1 MKIVTP
7 KKDKLTFKNVQIGE
21 LFRVKGDETI
31 YRLIAGREEN
41 TTYVLNVKTGEIVRG
56 INKNKEISFVIAT
69 LLEDGFSTFI
79 KENCTDKMSSYKT
92 SLEWMYNDMA
102 RHPFKTDEEANL
114 VMRYRD
120 EILTLI
126 LCLRSDIETLHMLDT
141 DAVKK
146 TRIG

>member
-7 KKDKLTFKNVQIGE
+7 KKDKFTFNNVQIGE

-31 YRLIAGREEN
+31 YRLIAGCEEN
-41 TTYVLNVKTGEIVRG
+41 TTYVLNVETGEIVRG

-79 KENCTDKMSSYKT
+79 KENCTDKISSYKT
-92 SLEWMYNDMA
+92 SLEWMFNDMG
-102 RHPFKTDEEANL
+102 RQPFKTMEEANL
-114 VMRYRD
+114 ITGYRRK
-120 EILTLI
+120 ILTLI
-126 LCLRSDIETLHMLDT
+126 ENLDSDIQTLHMLDT
-141 DAVKK
+141 DEVKK

>member
-1 MKIVTP
+1 MNIVTP

-69 LLEDGFSTFI
+69 LLEDGVSTFI

-92 SLEWMYNDMA
+92 SLEWMFNDMG
-102 RHPFKTDEEANL
+102 RQPFKTMEEANL
-114 VMRYRD
+114 ITGYRRK
-120 EILTLI
+120 ILTLI
-126 LCLRSDIETLHMLDT
+126 ENLDSDIQTLHILDT